1 MEWLLHLPAVW
12 MGLIIFGTAYLIA
25 AVVFLFWDYVGLTI
39 WLEIHADPRRSGLRY
54 DDVATVN

>member
-1 MEWLLHLPAVW
+1 
-12 MGLIIFGTAYLIA
+12 
-25 AVVFLFWDYVGLTI
+25 LTI